1 MTFKTLP
8 FILWNKN
15 YHSKAGFGKTPNPKE
30 LFSDKIFSLMTITY
44 LIGFIL
50 FIAGIL
56 FSNKLILQIAALCL
70 LLAAIFYNGNVF
82 KMILHKPEKK

>member
-1 MTFKTLP
+1 
-8 FILWNKN
+8 
-15 YHSKAGFGKTPNPKE
+15 
-30 LFSDKIFSLMTITY
+30 MTITY

-56 FSNKLILQIAALCL
+56 FSNKLILQIAALFL